1 MSQQPSMLKNVA
13 IKGTTGLVIGL
24 LLGGAAALLGFPFI
38 FQAMFF
44 FYAMLGAVVFIL
56 LDAPSLKPISGMKA
70 VAALLAFYVVLSGVY
85 IVGASL
91 WPQYDPNDE
100 KEKIDKLLSRRKAL
114 TEEGK
119 TEELIARAKA
129 LSEKAEALMSRL
141 ESAGVKGV
149 EAVAVST
156 TRSKPK
162 VSGGDLVAMGL
173 EQWNLQ
179 ECYNCHVISHGEKSE
194 KKKRGPNL
202 DNVGAMVTPELI
214 RKKILYPRSLM
225 AEGYEKQFNQKKGRM
240 PDKYRDLMFEEEV
253 DALVA
258 FLSTLKDPS
267 ADTPKVIPVESEK

>member
-1 MSQQPSMLKNVA
+1 MSQQPSVLKNVG
-13 IKGTTGLVIGL
+13 IKGGVGLGIGL
-24 LLGGAAALLGFPFI
+24 LLAGAAALLGFPLI

-44 FYAMLGAVVFIL
+44 FYAMLGAAVFML
-56 LDAPSLKPISGMKA
+56 LDAPTVKPISGTKA
-70 VAALLAFYVVLSGVY
+70 VAALVAFYIVLSGVY

-100 KEKIDKLLSRRKAL
+100 KEKIDKLLSRRKAM

-119 TEELIARAKA
+119 TEELIARAKE

-149 EAVAVST
+149 EAVAVSMPKA
-156 TRSKPK
+156 KPK
-162 VSGGDLVAMGL
+162 ASGGDLVAMGL

-202 DNVGAMVTPELI
+202 DNVGNMLTPELI

-225 AEGYEKQFNQKKGRM
+225 ADGYEKQFKQKKGRM
-240 PDKYRDLMFEEEV
+240 PDKYRDLMFDEEV

-267 ADTPKVIPVESEK
+267 AETPKVIPVKE

>member
-1 MSQQPSMLKNVA
+1 MAQQPSVLKNVA
-13 IKGTTGLVIGL
+13 IKGTGGLVIGFIL
-24 LLGGAAALLGFPFI
+24 VGAAYALGFPFI

-44 FYAMLGAVVFIL
+44 FYAMLGAAVFIL

-70 VAALLAFYVVLSGVY
+70 VAALVAFYIILSSVY

-100 KEKIDKLLSRRKAL
+100 KEKIDKLLSRRKAM

-149 EAVAVST
+149 DAVAVSMPK
-156 TRSKPK
+156 SKPK
-162 VSGGDLVAMGL
+162 ASGGDLVAMGL

-179 ECYNCHVISHGEKSE
+179 ECYNCHVISIGEKSE

-202 DNVGAMVTPELI
+202 DNVGTVLTAEQI
-214 RKKILYPRSLM
+214 KKKILYPRSLM
-225 AEGYEKQFNQKKGRM
+225 AEGYEKQFKQKKGRM
-240 PDKYRDLMFEEEV
+240 PDKYRDLMFDEEV
-253 DALVA
+253 EALVA
-258 FLSTLKDPS
+258 FLTTLKDTS
-267 ADTPKVIPVESEK
+267 ADTPKVIPVKD

>member
-1 MSQQPSMLKNVA
+1 MSQQPSLLKNVA
-13 IKGTTGLVIGL
+13 IKGTSGLVIGL
-24 LLGGAAALLGFPFI
+24 LLGGSAALLGFPFI

-44 FYAMLGAVVFIL
+44 CYAMLGAAVFTL
-56 LDAPSLKPISGMKA
+56 LDAPSLKPISGIKA
-70 VAALLAFYVVLSGVY
+70 VAALVAFYMILSGVY

-100 KEKIDKLLSRRKAL
+100 KEKIDKLLFRRKAM

-119 TEELIARAKA
+119 AEELIARAKA

-141 ESAGVKGV
+141 EAAGVKGV
-149 EAVAVST
+149 EAVSVSVPA
-156 TRSKPK
+156 SKPK
-162 VSGGDLVAMGL
+162 VSGGDLEKMGL

-179 ECYNCHVISHGEKSE
+179 ECYNCHVISIGQVSD

-202 DNVGAMVTPELI
+202 DNVGAMLTAEQI

-225 AEGYEKQFNQKKGRM
+225 ADGYEKQFNQKKGRM
-240 PDKYRDLMFEEEV
+240 PDKYRDLMFDEEV

-258 FLSTLKDPS
+258 FLTTLKDPS
-267 ADTPKVIPVESEK
+267 ADTPKVIPVKE